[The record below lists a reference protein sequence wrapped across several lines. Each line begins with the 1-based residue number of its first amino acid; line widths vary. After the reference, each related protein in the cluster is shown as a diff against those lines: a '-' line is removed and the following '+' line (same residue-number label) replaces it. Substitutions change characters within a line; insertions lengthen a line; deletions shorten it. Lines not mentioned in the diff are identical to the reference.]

1 MKAKKIFF
9 TAILAVFTL
18 FASSCDKDEP
28 INSRVPYGF
37 RFYYVDEEGKPLI
50 TEDNFD
56 LFISKFT
63 IIDNG
68 QIIKVN
74 NKTGLGYIAQED
86 GTFVFYHGLWDSN
99 YVKDSFT
106 IDYGDNKP
114 DVFSFEIKNYYKKD
128 RSWKIY
134 LNGEELDFS
143 TKSKFYVTITKP
155 ADFLEKMQNAE

>member
-1 MKAKKIFF
+1 MFMKAKKIFF

-68 QIIKVN
+68 
-74 NKTGLGYIAQED
+74 A
-86 GTFVFYHGLWDSN
+86 
-99 YVKDSFT
+99 
-106 IDYGDNKP
+106 
-114 DVFSFEIKNYYKKD
+114 
-128 RSWKIY
+128 KIS
-134 LNGEELDFS
+134 LVL
-143 TKSKFYVTITKP
+143 TITHMLRQKNK
-155 ADFLEKMQNAE
+155 LIQGE

>member
-74 NKTGLGYIAQED
+74 NKILVLFRE
-86 GTFVFYHGLWDSN
+86 
-99 YVKDSFT
+99 
-106 IDYGDNKP
+106 
-114 DVFSFEIKNYYKKD
+114 
-128 RSWKIY
+128 KI
-134 LNGEELDFS
+134 L
-143 TKSKFYVTITKP
+143 
-155 ADFLEKMQNAE
+155 